1 MEIKWA
7 VVAVAGILL
16 AVLCICLAVVL
27 IKWLSSLEWTF
38 ESASKRAGRRGEEIA
53 AEIIRR
59 VLREGDS
66 LLTNIEITYDGR
78 KAEMDCIIVNKF
90 GVFIFEVKNYSGQL
104 IGDEDDYEWQKIKI
118 TDGGNMYAK
127 QVKNPIRQ
135 LKRQIYLLAH
145 YLQHHRIKVWVEGYV
160 ILLHQNSPVDSG
172 HIISSLTD
180 IDRAIHT
187 EGKNHLRPQ
196 EVGQIIALLQ
206 RDACGSIITKKQ

>member
-7 VVAVAGILL
+7 VFAMIGILL
-16 AVLCICLAVVL
+16 AVLCIWLAAMF

-38 ESASKRAGRRGEEIA
+38 ESASKRAGKHGEKIA
-53 AEIIRR
+53 AEIISK
-59 VLREGDS
+59 VLREDDY

-78 KAEMDCIIVNKF
+78 QAEMDCIVVNRF

-104 IGDEDDYEWQKIKI
+104 VGDEDDYEWQKIKI
-118 TDGGNMYAK
+118 TDSGNMYSK

-145 YLQHHRIKVWVEGYV
+145 YLQSHRIKIWVEGYV
-160 ILLHQNSPVDSG
+160 ILIHQNSPVDSEY
-172 HIISSLTD
+172 IISSLSD

-187 EGKNHLRPQ
+187 RGKNHLYSK
-196 EVGQIIALLQ
+196 EIKQIITRLQ
-206 RDACGSIITKKQ
+206 REEDQS